1 MSGVFISYR
10 RADSSHWAN
19 RLVDHLNMRF
29 GKDLV
34 FQDVEDIKL
43 GDDFLQDIRRAIE
56 SAEVVLVII
65 GPSWIKGKLGQR
77 LHQPRDVVRQE
88 VALSLKSMATVI
100 PILVGGAGM
109 PHANQLPQSIKK
121 LATRNA
127 ATLRDN
133 RWRADVATL
142 IERIRE
148 LIVPTRDQY
157 SLPQVCQEMYQA
169 QLRFFEI
176 LPDKPAD
183 TPAAARRTADAL
195 EFAQKI
201 LAYLDHVMPL
211 YPQDPY
217 LQVTRGYFFKNKAL
231 ALLQLNRASEG
242 EAALS
247 EAERVFN
254 TMISERPKDAG
265 AWNGL
270 GSVAATRGNLRQ
282 ALKYID
288 RALKIDP
295 TYEIARQD
303 REEILKYLGV
313 KPARRKRPEHDRQRH

>member
-10 RADSSHWAN
+10 RADSSRWAN
-19 RLVDHLNMRF
+19 RLCDHLCMRF

-65 GPSWIKGKLGQR
+65 GPDWIKGKLGQR

-88 VALSLKSMATVI
+88 VALSLKQVETII
-100 PILVGGAGM
+100 PILVGGASM
-109 PHANQLPQSIKK
+109 PPANRLPQSIKK

-127 ATLRDN
+127 AVLRDN
-133 RWRADVATL
+133 RWRADVANL

-148 LIVPTRDQY
+148 LIAPTRDQY
-157 SLPQVCQEMYQA
+157 SLSQVYQELNQA
-169 QLRFFEI
+169 QVHFFEI
-176 LPDKPAD
+176 LPNN
-183 TPAAARRTADAL
+183 AAEAL
-195 EFAQKI
+195 AFAQKI

-217 LQVTRGYFFKNKAL
+217 LQVVRGYFFKNEAQAL
-231 ALLQLNRASEG
+231 SRLNRIPESET
-242 EAALS
+242 ALN

-254 TMISERPKDAG
+254 TMIRERPNDAG

-270 GSVAATRGNLRQ
+270 GSVAATRGKYKQ

-295 TYEIARQD
+295 TYEFARRD
-303 REEILKYLGV
+303 REGILKQLV
-313 KPARRKRPEHDRQRH
+313 LQRDFHYYETLA

>member
-10 RADSSHWAN
+10 RADSSRWAN

-43 GDDFLQDIRRAIE
+43 GDDFLQDIRRTIE

-65 GPSWIKGKLGQR
+65 GPDWIKGKLGRR

-88 VALSLKSMATVI
+88 VALSLKQVETVI
-100 PILVGGAGM
+100 PILVGGASM
-109 PHANQLPQSIKK
+109 PPADQLPQSIKK
-121 LATRNA
+121 LSTRNA
-127 ATLRDN
+127 AVLRDN
-133 RWRADVATL
+133 RWRADVASL

-148 LIVPTRDQY
+148 LLSATRDQY
-157 SLPQVCQEMYQA
+157 SLPQVYQELNQA

-176 LPDKPAD
+176 LAD
-183 TPAAARRTADAL
+183 SAAAAL
-195 EFAQKI
+195 EFAQKM
-201 LAYLDHVMPL
+201 LVYLNRVMPL

-217 LQVTRGYFFKNKAL
+217 LQVVRGYFFKNEAL
-231 ALLQLNRASEG
+231 ALSRLSRVQET

-254 TMISERPKDAG
+254 TMIRERANDAG

-270 GSVAATRGNLRQ
+270 GSVATARGHYQQ

-295 TYEIARQD
+295 TYEFARQD
-303 REEILKYLGV
+303 REEILKHVGGG
-313 KPARRKRPEHDRQRH
+313 